1 MSEYIKKEDVIKA
14 VYQIVEQ
21 LAHSSL
27 EWDELKLWAKE
38 QIEKIPSAEPEHE
51 KGEWIYGE
59 DENMVDGYRCS
70 QCGFFEP
77 WDYKYR
83 SINFIQQFRFC
94 PSCYAKMKN
103 SVD

>member
-1 MSEYIKKEDVIKA
+1 MSDLIDRQKTIDAVNSVTSDYIEVAYESCALLPI
-14 VYQIVEQ
+14 
-21 LAHSSL
+21 
-27 EWDELKLWAKE
+27 
-38 QIEKIPSAEPEHE
+38 EPEWG

-94 PSCYAKMKN
+94 PSCGAKMEN